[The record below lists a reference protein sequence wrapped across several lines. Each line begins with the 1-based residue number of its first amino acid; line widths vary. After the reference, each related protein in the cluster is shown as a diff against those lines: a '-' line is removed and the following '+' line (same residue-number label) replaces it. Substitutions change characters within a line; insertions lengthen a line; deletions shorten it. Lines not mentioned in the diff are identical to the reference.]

1 MSLSIVFQENC
12 TVMDTVNEMY
22 LTTDFQT
29 SNTSNVSDPDELL
42 RKLND
47 ELALRYLPVI
57 IYMLL
62 LIFTGFFGNILVII
76 VYSRKKPKAS
86 THYFIINLAILDML
100 TVLIGMPTEIAD
112 LRFPYMFYATAA
124 CKTLRTVES
133 LSTMGSIITL
143 MAIAIDRYNRICKYG
158 KQMTTK
164 RARRICYI
172 AVLIGVI
179 TCWPAAIVFGKKTV
193 HVDIPG
199 ANAVDCSTD
208 DSMKGTKYPL
218 LYYASLFLYFVI
230 CVVFFT
236 VVYARLIFYIR
247 NKKKK
252 GNLSKRGMS
261 YSDRKFASTSVTDTD
276 ESSLSIIGKDQA
288 KETTNVPPERKQ
300 PGITPQ
306 NSRVNST
313 IKYQI
318 RTSKTT
324 VMLGIVTVVFVLSF
338 LPFLAVMVVR
348 NIVKNFE
355 QLLSPTAEI
364 FYKFCLKSYF
374 INNAVNPVIYSF
386 LNIQFRQDV
395 KKLLFFKRGKDCC
408 SCAQK

>member
-1 MSLSIVFQENC
+1 ME
-12 TVMDTVNEMY
+12 TVTEMY
-22 LTTDFQT
+22 LSTNFQ
-29 SNTSNVSDPDELL
+29 TSNVSDTDELL

-76 VYSRKKPKAS
+76 VYARKKPKSS
-86 THYFIINLAILDML
+86 THYFIINLAALDLL

-112 LRFPYMFYATAA
+112 LRFPYMFYAIAA

-143 MAIAIDRYNRICKYG
+143 MAVAIDRYNRVCKYG

-164 RARRICYI
+164 RARRVCYI
-172 AVLIGVI
+172 AVLIGVL

-218 LYYASLFLYFVI
+218 VYYGSLFLYFVI

-252 GNLSKRGMS
+252 GHLSKRGKS
-261 YSDRKFASTSVTDTD
+261 YSERKLISTSATDTD
-276 ESSLSIIGKDQA
+276 ESNISIIGKDQT
-288 KETTNVPPERKQ
+288 KETSNVPAEIAPQKS
-300 PGITPQ
+300 GINPT
-306 NSRVNST
+306 V
-313 IKYQI
+313 KYQI

-374 INNAVNPVIYSF
+374 INNAVNQIIYSF

-395 KKLLFFKRGKDCC
+395 KRLLFSKTEKGRC
-408 SCAQK
+408 SFAQK

>member
-1 MSLSIVFQENC
+1 ME
-12 TVMDTVNEMY
+12 TVTEMY
-22 LTTDFQT
+22 LTTNFQT
-29 SNTSNVSDPDELL
+29 PNTSNVSDPDKLL

-62 LIFTGFFGNILVII
+62 LIFTGCFGNILVII
-76 VYSRKKPKAS
+76 VYARKKPKSS
-86 THYFIINLAILDML
+86 THYFIINLAALDLL

-124 CKTLRTVES
+124 CKILRTVES

-143 MAIAIDRYNRICKYG
+143 MAVAIDRYNRVCKYG

-193 HVDIPG
+193 DVDIPG

-208 DSMKGTKYPL
+208 DSMKGTIYPL
-218 LYYASLFLYFVI
+218 LYYGSLFLYFVV

-236 VVYARLIFYIR
+236 VVYARLIFYIK

-252 GNLSKRGMS
+252 GRLSKKGVS
-261 YSDRKFASTSVTDTD
+261 YSDKKFASTSVTDTD
-276 ESSLSIIGKDQA
+276 ESSLSTIGKEQT
-288 KETTNVPPERKQ
+288 KETTTVPSERKKSD
-300 PGITPQ
+300 IAPQ
-306 NSRVNST
+306 KYGVNAT
-313 IKYQI
+313 VKYQI

-338 LPFLAVMVVR
+338 LPFLTVMVVR

-395 KKLLFFKRGKDCC
+395 KKLLFFKRGKDCY